1 MMQMPAA
8 ALDLGEVARRLMNV
22 IRPGTIAE
30 TDLPGA
36 RARVQY
42 ASGPDGPVLSGW
54 LPWIAIAGRDRAW
67 RPPSAGEQ
75 VLILSPCGELS
86 AGWILAGAYRD
97 DFPAPDA
104 SEAKHAMAYRDGAI
118 VSYDAEAHE
127 LSAVLPEGGTASIA
141 APGGLSVTGDTSV
154 DGNLSVDG
162 NITATGDITATGG
175 IAAGGDVSDSLGS
188 MAEMRTTYNGHTH
201 LLPGTPPSPS
211 PAPTQKM
218 T

>member
-30 TDLPGA
+30 TDLPNA

-67 RPPSAGEQ
+67 QPPSAGEQ

-86 AGWILAGAYRD
+86 AGWILAGSYRD

-104 SEAKHAMAYRDGAI
+104 SETKHVMAYRDGAI

-127 LSAVLPEGGTASIA
+127 LSAALPEGGSASIA
-141 APGGLSVTGDTSV
+141 APEGVTINGDVTIDGDLS
-154 DGNLSVDG
+154 
-162 NITATGDITATGG
+162 ATGDIEAG
-175 IAAGGDVSDSLGS
+175 AAVSDSVGS
-188 MAEMRTTYNGHTH
+188 MAAMRRVFDGHTH
-201 LLPGTPPSPS
+201 VIPGPPPTTV
-211 PAPTQKM
+211 PAPAQKM
-218 T
+218 A